1 MAEFLEKVEKNDLKY
16 FDLSQEFNEYFIEA
30 VTKHSQFEKEI
41 KDKIETILEK
51 RINKMERTKKIR

>member
-30 VTKHSQFEKEI
+30 VTKHS
-41 KDKIETILEK
+41 
-51 RINKMERTKKIR
+51 